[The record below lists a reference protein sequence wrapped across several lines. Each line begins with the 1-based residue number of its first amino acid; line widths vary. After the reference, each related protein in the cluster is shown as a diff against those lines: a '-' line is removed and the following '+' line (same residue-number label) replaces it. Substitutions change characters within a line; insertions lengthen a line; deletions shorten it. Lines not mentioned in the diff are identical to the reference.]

1 MNTGNDRLRDYLRH
15 WIQLILMQQQ
25 NIYVSPS
32 NHKHGGC
39 SQFPLKYRWAD
50 NFFWAQNFKSS
61 NDLPSIS
68 CLTKIGTHYIILS
81 PIL

>member
-50 NFFWAQNFKSS
+50 NFFGFKTS
-61 NDLPSIS
+61 
-68 CLTKIGTHYIILS
+68 KIRMICRQSHV
-81 PIL
+81 